1 MGSRIYSGGSS
12 GSDLSHSQMSVLS
25 SLTSPTFKNLIYL
38 RRAKSRLISTA
49 AVFCFFLLPHL
60 LAVFYSP
67 IPDCDEV
74 FNYWEASHYLN
85 HGYGLQT
92 WEYSPVY
99 AIRSWAY
106 AGLHSAVI
114 APFTLISTSL
124 GGKYAEFY
132 LMRIFL
138 GLVCAICE
146 TRLYRVISNTLS
158 SRIAV
163 LFMLIMTTSTGMF
176 HASDAY
182 LPSSF
187 AMYTA
192 MLGTASF
199 MNWTGGTKTEKGIL
213 WFGIGAVL
221 GWPFAAALVLPFMAM
236 ELVLSFSSKSF
247 FSLVQRSISGALKAL
262 VVLVRDLEYLVQSIH
277 NSLLP
282 EGPSNRC

>member
-1 MGSRIYSGGSS
+1 
-12 GSDLSHSQMSVLS
+12 
-25 SLTSPTFKNLIYL
+25 
-38 RRAKSRLISTA
+38 
-49 AVFCFFLLPHL
+49 LLPHL
-60 LAVFYSP
+60 IAAFYSP

-92 WEYSPVY
+92 WEYSPIY

-114 APFTLISTSL
+114 APLTFISPLL

-132 LMRIFL
+132 CIRIVL
-138 GLVCAICE
+138 GTICAICE
-146 TRLYRVISNTLS
+146 SRLFRIISNTLS
-158 SRIAV
+158 HRIAL
-163 LFMLIMTTSTGMF
+163 LFMLVMTTSTGMF

-199 MNWTGGTKTEKGIL
+199 MDWTGGSKTDNGIM
-213 WFGIGAVL
+213 WFAIGAVL
-221 GWPFAAALVLPFMAM
+221 GWPFAAALVFPLMAM
-236 ELVLSFSSKSF
+236 EAMLCLFSKSLF
-247 FSLVQRSISGALKAL
+247 NLIQRSVGGAVKGLI
-262 VVLVRDLEYLVQSIH
+262 VLVCVLEYLVDSIQKLTLI
-277 NSLLP
+277 SRPFKPVLIRSSTKSFYVYPGILLLTMYS
-282 EGPSNRC
+282 ETH